1 MRGISDEEDPS
12 SPKDTTQDI
21 ADLQDLLQLDT
32 DLLLEAVEADPLLF
46 PATDPA
52 LGHDLLVTTGV
63 GQDLPVTTDQT
74 PLLAMTNAPPQ

>member
-1 MRGISDEEDPS
+1 MRGISVEEDPS
-12 SPKDTTQDI
+12 SPKDATQDI
-21 ADLQDLLQLDT
+21 TDLQDPLQLDT

-63 GQDLPVTTDQT
+63 GQDLPVTT
-74 PLLAMTNAPPQ
+74 AMTNAPPQ

>member
-21 ADLQDLLQLDT
+21 TDLQDLLQLDT
-32 DLLLEAVEADPLLF
+32 DLLLEAVEADPLFLT
-46 PATDPA
+46 ATDPA
-52 LGHDLLVTTGV
+52 QGLDLHVTTGV